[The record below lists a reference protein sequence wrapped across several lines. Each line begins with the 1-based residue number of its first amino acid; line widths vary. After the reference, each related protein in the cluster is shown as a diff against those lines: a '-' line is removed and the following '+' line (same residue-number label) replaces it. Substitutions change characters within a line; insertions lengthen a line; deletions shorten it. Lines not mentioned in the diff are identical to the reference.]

1 MHASVLLAVGYFAV
15 FTNCIGAICC
25 FLCGNGPD
33 NPMVHA
39 KPSFDLPQQI
49 SKVVQNLPNFSH
61 QPPKSRVGLLVGR
74 NNYYVVSIALFSLLA
89 EFLVYAYLL
98 ETRFL
103 IKSIVLIFSLTTLVG
118 LMLFWVESAIYIA
131 NRAESVDTVLVH

>member
-1 MHASVLLAVGYFAV
+1 
-15 FTNCIGAICC
+15 
-25 FLCGNGPD
+25 
-33 NPMVHA
+33 MVHA